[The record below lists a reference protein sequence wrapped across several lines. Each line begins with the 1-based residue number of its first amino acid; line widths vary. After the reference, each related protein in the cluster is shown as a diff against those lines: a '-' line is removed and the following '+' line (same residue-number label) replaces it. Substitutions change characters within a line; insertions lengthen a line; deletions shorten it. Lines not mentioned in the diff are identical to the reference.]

1 MKREEIFIDFEQSMS
16 EIKDFIQK
24 VGDKHLLIH
33 KSCRDEILLKL
44 EEVQQNIIS
53 GEKEL
58 IENHFNSISNLKNL
72 ERKHKSLLISQK
84 ELN

>member
-1 MKREEIFIDFEQSMS
+1 M
-16 EIKDFIQK
+16 

-44 EEVQQNIIS
+44 EVVQQNIIS

-72 ERKHKSLLISQK
+72 ERKHKSLLTSQK
-84 ELN
+84 ELNQELYKATTEYLDDDILKKM